1 MTTYCGIILTGTEDD
16 PCGLAFITDDDV
28 HAYSTP
34 DDERMIELLEEHRPQ
49 VVALNAPQERL
60 KSEQIRKERME
71 NEQRQ
76 RMKEQQEKQQKQ
88 QEQENPEEEK
98 PGASDDDD
106 EGPLDPETAQMYRSG
121 EEELVDEG
129 HSILPQEMRDSSL
142 LERAEFLANSI
153 KRSGVGAHII
163 ESNPRLV
170 ADILDVAGDRELSA
184 YGVETEDVHN
194 VTEFDAALLALV
206 ARFYDEDMVQEKDIV
221 LPDLE

>member
-1 MTTYCGIILTGTEDD
+1 MTTYCGIVLTGTKDD
-16 PCGLAFITDDDV
+16 PCGLAFITDDGV

-34 DDERMIELLEEHRPQ
+34 DDEEMIELLEEHRPQ

-76 RMKEQQEKQQKQ
+76 RMKEQQKKQ
-88 QEQENPEEEK
+88 QEQQGQDDPEDENPENAEE
-98 PGASDDDD
+98 D
-106 EGPLDPETAQMYRSG
+106 EDLLDPKTAQMYRTG
-121 EEELVDEG
+121 EEELVEEG

-142 LERAEFLANSI
+142 LERAEFLANAI